1 MEDIRDKLKENRL
14 RIVYLLAFIFSL
26 TGSILLFVTDFL
38 EWYNY
43 PGVYGWI
50 NIDSDVYGPI
60 ITMAALFL
68 LICTFIS
75 IVGIYN
81 PRFVNKPTLLLGDL
95 FSIIVFLMTVI
106 GIVIAAGD
114 LDVYTSWNPDAGF
127 YGAIIGSLLTMIF
140 FGVAFSV
147 TRQGS
152 IQGSKQVSIQESK
165 VSRRIT
171 PVKTVQNLSYCHNC
185 GKEGSGEFC
194 TYCGTEM
201 RKIQEYKLPESAVPK
216 VEHCPKCGKDGSGE
230 FCTYCGTKLR

>member
-14 RIVYLLAFIFSL
+14 RVIHLLAFIFSL
-26 TGSILLFVTDFL
+26 TGAILLFTTDFL

-81 PRFVNKPTLLLGDL
+81 PIFVKKATLLLADL
-95 FSIIVFLMTVI
+95 FSIIVFLMSLM
-106 GIVIAAGD
+106 GIIIAAGD

-127 YGAIIGSLLTMIF
+127 YGAIIGSLLTMIL
-140 FGVAFSV
+140 FGVAFSI
-147 TRQGS
+147 TKQG
-152 IQGSKQVSIQESK
+152 SIQESK

-171 PVKTVQNLSYCHNC
+171 PVRTVQKVSYCPKC

-194 TYCGTEM
+194 AYCGTGM
-201 RKIQEYKLPESAVPK
+201 RKVQEYKLPESAVPK
-216 VEHCPKCGKDGSGE
+216 VEHCPKCGKEVSGG

>member
-14 RIVYLLAFIFSL
+14 RIAYLLAFVFSL
-26 TGSILLFVTDFL
+26 AGSILLFVTDFL
-38 EWYNY
+38 VWYNY

-81 PRFVNKPTLLLGDL
+81 PKFLNKSTILLGDL
-95 FSIIVFLMTVI
+95 FSIIVFLMTVM
-106 GIVIAAGD
+106 GIIIAAGD
-114 LDVYTSWNPDAGF
+114 LDIYTSWNPDAGF

-140 FGVAFSV
+140 FSVAFSF

-152 IQGSKQVSIQESK
+152 IQGSKQVSFQESK

-171 PVKTVQNLSYCHNC
+171 PVGTVQKVTYCHNC
-185 GKEGSGEFC
+185 GKEVSGEFC
-194 TYCGTEM
+194 TSCGTEL
-201 RKIQEYKLPESAVPK
+201 RKIQEYKLPESAAPK
-216 VEHCPKCGKDGSGE
+216 VEHCPKCGKEVSGG